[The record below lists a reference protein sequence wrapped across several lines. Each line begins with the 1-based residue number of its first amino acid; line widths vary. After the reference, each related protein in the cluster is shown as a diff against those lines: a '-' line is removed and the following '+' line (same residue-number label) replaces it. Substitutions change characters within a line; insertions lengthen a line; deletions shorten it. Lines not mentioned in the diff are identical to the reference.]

1 MRYEHNMPYLRA
13 PIMPSLL
20 QSVRRLFSF
29 FDKKEQLQLL
39 PVVALTGVVSVLE
52 VITALVVALFAQ
64 ALVHPERVF
73 QHLQQLHLGGVYSQQ
88 RVLLIIAGLCGATY
102 LIKNS
107 IAAFDIYHHNKVIQR
122 LALGIK
128 QRLLSKYSSLSY
140 EEYTSRN
147 SSHMVSMIN
156 NEVERLSIYGLV
168 PMSIVFAEGMV
179 FFCLIV
185 FVIWVSPRLS
195 MMVFGVGGVMSYL
208 LVKKVFPYCYR
219 LGANLEEST
228 YATNHYLMQLLYSF
242 KQVILSGREQ
252 FFKERFTH
260 QAEKLAKAWSVQN
273 AMQHFPRLAIE
284 FLFISIF
291 VMSIV
296 YLCLTGEPSAHIM
309 MIMGGY
315 LYVASRLMP
324 GLNRMVTH
332 LNNIKSSTSVIN
344 TIIDEYQHMNDQ
356 KTVQVDRNDF
366 QFRHDICFDHVSFI
380 YKNDQKP
387 ILKDINIKINR
398 GECIGI
404 VGGTGTGKS
413 TLIDLLLGFLSPSSG
428 QISIDKKYPVNCRQ
442 WHQKIGYVPQSIN
455 LLDDTIMA
463 NITFGVEEDKVDHK
477 RVVEVVEQAQLLA
490 LVNKLPAGL
499 QTRVGE
505 RGTKLSGGERQRIAI
520 ARALYHN
527 PKVLIFD
534 EATSGLDNETEAAIM
549 QTVYN
554 IAKNHT
560 LIMVAHRITTLKQC
574 NRIFILKE
582 GFIEKAV
589 SYNELVAE
597 SISI

>member
-1 MRYEHNMPYLRA
+1 
-13 PIMPSLL
+13 MPSLL

-29 FDKKEQLQLL
+29 FDKEEQLQLI
-39 PVVALTGVVSVLE
+39 PVVLLTGVVSILE
-52 VITALVVALFAQ
+52 VGTAIVVALFAQ

-73 QHLQQLHLGGVYSQQ
+73 QHLQQIHIGGIYSQQ
-88 RVLLIIAGLCGATY
+88 HVLLLIAGLCGVTY

-128 QRLLSKYSSLSY
+128 RRLLSKYSSLSY
-140 EEYTSRN
+140 EEYSSRN

-168 PMSIVFAEGMV
+168 PLSIVFAEGMV
-179 FFCLIV
+179 FFCLIA
-185 FVIWVSPRLS
+185 FVMWVSPRLS
-195 MMVFGVGGVMSYL
+195 LMVFGVGGVMSYL

-242 KQVILSGREQ
+242 KQVILSGRES
-252 FFKERFTH
+252 FFKQHFMK

-296 YLCLTGEPSAHIM
+296 YLCLTGESSAHIM

-356 KTVQVDRNDF
+356 KTVLLDRNDF
-366 QFRHDICFDHVSFI
+366 HFRHDICFDHVSFT

-387 ILKDINIKINR
+387 ILKAINIKINR

-404 VGGTGTGKS
+404 VGGTGVGKS
-413 TLIDLLLGFLSPSSG
+413 TLIDLMLGFLTPSSG
-428 QISIDKKYPVNCRQ
+428 HILVDNKYPVNCRQ
-442 WHQKIGYVPQSIN
+442 WHQKIGYVPQSIS
-455 LLDDTIMA
+455 LLDDTITA
-463 NITFGVEEDKVDHK
+463 NIAFGIEEDNVDLK
-477 RVVEVVEQAQLLA
+477 RVAEVIEQAQLSSFVSNLSS
-490 LVNKLPAGL
+490 GL

-505 RGTKLSGGERQRIAI
+505 RGAQLSGGERQRIAI
-520 ARALYHN
+520 ARALYHD
-527 PKVLIFD
+527 PEVLIFD
-534 EATSGLDNETEAAIM
+534 EATSGLDGEIEAAIM

-574 NRIFILKE
+574 NRIFVLKE
-582 GFIEKAV
+582 GFIDKAI
-589 SYNELVAE
+589 SYNDLVAE
-597 SISI
+597 SITT